1 MQKQEDALL
10 NRIRKG
16 ERKAMEELYDNY
28 APVLLGVARRYCS
41 RMDEAEDMLQESLLK
56 ILKGINDFKPAFEGA
71 FEAWMRRITVNQC
84 LSSLR
89 KNMDFSTLEMPL
101 KEEPFEINDESN
113 ENNRMYELT
122 HEDIIEMLQ
131 SLPAGYRTVLNLYVF
146 ERMSHKEIAGELN
159 ITESTSKSQLSK
171 ARSIMRRKLELM
183 TNAMEAKG

>member
-28 APVLLGVARRYCS
+28 APVLLGIARRYCS
-41 RMDEAEDMLQESLLK
+41 RMDEAEDMLQESMLK

-84 LSSLR
+84 LSSIR
-89 KNMDFSTLEMPL
+89 KNLDYSKLEMPL
-101 KEEPFEINDESN
+101 QQEPIEIKDEINEST
-113 ENNRMYELT
+113 RMYELT
-122 HEDIIEMLQ
+122 HEEIIEMVQ

-183 TNAMEAKG
+183 NNTTEATG